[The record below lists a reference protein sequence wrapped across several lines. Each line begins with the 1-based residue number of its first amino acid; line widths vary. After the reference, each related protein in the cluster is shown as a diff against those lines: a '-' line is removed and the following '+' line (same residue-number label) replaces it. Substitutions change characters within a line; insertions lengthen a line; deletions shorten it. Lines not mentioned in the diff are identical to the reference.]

1 MRKLKV
7 RSRIGWRAG
16 KCKSSAVIEYS
27 VYSEDGMSADKELGG
42 SARWDSAGWEQI
54 QRDIQDACGLTYAF
68 TLWMQAGY
76 MSCLGQRIVIRVSRQ
91 AMRWEEH
98 TCYFLKNPCCRL
110 DLETRFCWLNSWKLL
125 SVFLWFTL
133 RFKQR
138 WSDCQPNFFNH
149 LLCFATTH
157 PVM

>member
-42 SARWDSAGWEQI
+42 CARWDSERYTRCMWS
-54 QRDIQDACGLTYAF
+54 DICLH
-68 TLWMQAGY
+68 LVNAGY

-133 RFKQR
+133 RFKR
-138 WSDCQPNFFNH
+138 RMLWRNCQPNYFNH
-149 LLCFATTH
+149 LLRFATTH